1 MTSSFEGLI
10 FPFCKL
16 VKVSDSSTEGGGF
29 ESSERHF
36 KNVKG
41 GPWVQTRLEPII
53 YMFPPEEKLGAYNSR
68 GN

>member
-10 FPFCKL
+10 FPFRKL

-36 KNVKG
+36 KKVKG
-41 GPWVQTRLEPII
+41 GGPGCRLDLSRNSIRFAPILWMGSPGC
-53 YMFPPEEKLGAYNSR
+53 Y
-68 GN
+68 